1 MIHEIWLFM
10 SGTGLPLW
18 SKKFGQVK
26 NTLDPT
32 LIAGLL
38 TAIKGFSTQAIGS
51 DLKDLVLE
59 SDKLHNFLVSDN
71 ILFTVHIDQRVPIEK
86 LDNLL
91 ANSRDELINI
101 AQDSNFTLSDIEKL
115 SFKNFQKLVQV
126 VTPVLDR
133 LALNIDQFRN
143 ELFMIYDE
151 SLFDSVQLTLLSK
164 IPELVPILTKN
175 QVSLTI
181 KDLKTQKIHFQQIT
195 AEIEYNKSSSIF
207 DLISY
212 IESKQF
218 FLSDM
223 ETNPALIFTANAAV
237 SVFKI
242 PQSQS
247 LIIVTKDHI
256 EMDDLPNFRKI
267 VFELRKRVVDFYKK

>member
-1 MIHEIWLFM
+1 M